1 MLLSGNSIIM
11 GFILFN
17 PCIGSLT
24 LVELSQF
31 NLQVC
36 GLCISPLEF
45 SFFLWLL
52 SNNKNL
58 TRDNLEK
65 RKQVHDKTCLYCG
78 ELESTFHLF
87 FDCVVA
93 RQMWCRISS
102 VVGRVIETS
111 FESIGIC
118 WLSNYRFLNVNIIS
132 SAALWSFWKLRNDL
146 CFQNKMCRNME
157 GLLLRVVSL
166 A

>member
-1 MLLSGNSIIM
+1 V
-11 GFILFN
+11 
-17 PCIGSLT
+17 GS
-24 LVELSQF
+24 VY
-31 NLQVC
+31 
-36 GLCISPLEF
+36 PLYIPPRVL
-45 SFFLWLL
+45 FFLWLL
-52 SNNKNL
+52 SNYKNL
-58 TRDNLEK
+58 TRDNLAK
-65 RKQVHDKTCLYCG
+65 RKQVHDKTCLFCG

-87 FDCVVA
+87 FDCVVV

-118 WLSNYRFLNVNIIS
+118 WLSNNRFLNVNIIS

-146 CFQNKMCRNME
+146 CFQNKMWRNME